1 MKKTEVTEKLA
12 SIRLLALDVDGVL
25 TDGKLLIGPDGEV
38 AKAFSARDGM
48 AISIALRNDL
58 QVAIITGRP
67 GAIIKRR
74 AGELGISKIMSG
86 IKDKGE
92 AIRKLSDELGIG
104 LEETAFMGDDLNDLP
119 AMKAAFVGACP
130 CNAAKEVLERADY
143 ISDSKGG
150 ESAVRNFIEDIL
162 KARGLWDSIIA
173 SYSDAGQGDR
183 Q

>member
-1 MKKTEVTEKLA
+1 MKKTVETEKLA

-25 TDGKLLIGPDGEV
+25 TDGRLLIGPEGEI

-74 AGELGISKIMSG
+74 AGELGITEIMSG

-92 AIRKLSDELGIG
+92 AIRKLASDLGIG
-104 LEETAFMGDDLNDLP
+104 LDETAFMGDDLNDLP
-119 AMKAAFVGACP
+119 AMKRAAVGACP
-130 CNAAKEVLERADY
+130 CNAAKEVLESADY
-143 ISDSKGG
+143 ISSGKGG
-150 ESAVRNFIEDIL
+150 ESAVREFIEDIL